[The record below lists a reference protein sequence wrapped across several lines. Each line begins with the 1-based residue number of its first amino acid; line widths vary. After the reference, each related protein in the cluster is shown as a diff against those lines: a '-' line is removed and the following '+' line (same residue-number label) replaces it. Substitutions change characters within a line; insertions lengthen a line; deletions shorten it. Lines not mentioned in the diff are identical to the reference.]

1 MSGCVCSNF
10 LASTVHKARPYTY
23 TGAYTHT
30 QRHVSQCQRN
40 RCIVLAARWPWPLF
54 KLLVLDETDV
64 TLFERQTLAKGL
76 EEDPEKLEATTLKIR
91 RRCEADLQNVASTG
105 KLQQASCLH
114 GLLTITALQ
123 LKLDAGSLESLN
135 SMIKTSVSVANNTRM
150 SLELLSSRVNM
161 RKTISIETGGK
172 TRLADVRPV
181 AEALARSA
189 VVYQHC
195 EKDVLRTD
203 FRWKPPDPKQLVHAD
218 VRKHNPALSMTA
230 AQRWA
235 VKYNSTL
242 LKAAH
247 AWRHAHTGDTGLLL
261 TVQFGE
267 DQQQLDQDEETRPQM
282 FVLAEL
288 CGRSAWLV
296 RLRRQAA
303 SGQDGFNYV
312 LSPKMEFVSSLDAV
326 AAQQLFLR
334 GSRKRALSLA
344 VLGWRHE
351 AADEGSSPGILV
363 FQATQT
369 LSVSHLRKTR
379 SKTTR
384 PVNPAADDAADAAA
398 EDSPESDGSG
408 EDRAWNE
415 EAATT
420 ASPRICKRF
429 AHVCF

>member
-1 MSGCVCSNF
+1 
-10 LASTVHKARPYTY
+10 
-23 TGAYTHT
+23 
-30 QRHVSQCQRN
+30 
-40 RCIVLAARWPWPLF
+40 
-54 KLLVLDETDV
+54 
-64 TLFERQTLAKGL
+64 
-76 EEDPEKLEATTLKIR
+76 
-91 RRCEADLQNVASTG
+91 
-105 KLQQASCLH
+105 
-114 GLLTITALQ
+114 
-123 LKLDAGSLESLN
+123 
-135 SMIKTSVSVANNTRM
+135 
-150 SLELLSSRVNM
+150 
-161 RKTISIETGGK
+161 
-172 TRLADVRPV
+172 
-181 AEALARSA
+181 
-189 VVYQHC
+189 
-195 EKDVLRTD
+195 
-203 FRWKPPDPKQLVHAD
+203 
-218 VRKHNPALSMTA
+218 
-230 AQRWA
+230 
-235 VKYNSTL
+235 
-242 LKAAH
+242 
-247 AWRHAHTGDTGLLL
+247 
-261 TVQFGE
+261 
-267 DQQQLDQDEETRPQM
+267 M